1 MNTGMNTGTTSNR
14 SNYVVALFRERNS
27 AQVAIHELQN
37 AGFRAH
43 EIGYA
48 LEEPSTA
55 GIDRE
60 AHDQSFWQKVESFF
74 TGKEEYEDRGTG
86 SMAEGG
92 AENTLAEN
100 TLTVPDSYREH
111 LRSGS
116 TLVAVLAGGRRDAAT
131 NIFTRNGG
139 EIRTDF
145 DQIAGRTAT
154 GTDLSGGDRI
164 QLLSE
169 RLRINKQR
177 VATGEARIRKEV
189 ITENQTVQVPVQRE
203 ELVVERM
210 PASGDVS
217 ARGPVG
223 TSSEVRVPLSEERV
237 TVDKQ
242 PVVREEVRVGK
253 KSVQEVR
260 NVSDSVRHE
269 ELKVEDST
277 RKAKDRVAG
286 DRVSDVKDDDPL
298 KRKSA

>member
-1 MNTGMNTGTTSNR
+1 MNTGMNTHTTSNR

-27 AQVAIHELQN
+27 AQVAIRELED

-48 LEEPSTA
+48 LGESSTA
-55 GIDRE
+55 GTDRE
-60 AHDQSFWQKVESFF
+60 ARDQSFWQKIESFF

-86 SMAEGG
+86 SMAEGR
-92 AENTLAEN
+92 AEN

-116 TLVAVLAGGRRDAAT
+116 TLVAVLAGGRRGAAT

-145 DQIAGRTAT
+145 DQTAGRAAT
-154 GTDLSGGDRI
+154 GTDLNRGDRI

-169 RLRINKQR
+169 RIRINKQR
-177 VATGEARIRKEV
+177 VATGEARIRKDV

-210 PASGDVS
+210 PASGDVP
-217 ARGPVG
+217 ARGAVG

-277 RKAKDRVAG
+277 RKAGDRVAG
-286 DRVSDVKDDDPL
+286 DRVSNVKEDDPL